1 MNFLYKL
8 FAIIYRTFDDRGVD
22 IPHFRAIVTI
32 IFLFFLHVV
41 FIGLLFDIPSK
52 YILPWSSGERKG
64 MQWLKVSLY
73 FGVPIILIATV
84 FNHRRLD
91 KVAVTDKQIYR
102 GRKIL
107 PIYLALTIILVMV
120 LLIRHGVKIGTIN
133 F

>member
-52 YILPWSSGERKG
+52 YIMPWSSDESKG
-64 MQWLKVSLY
+64 MQWLKASLY
-73 FGVPIILIATV
+73 FGLPIIFISLV
-84 FNHRRLD
+84 FNHKRLD
-91 KVAVTDKQIYR
+91 KVPVTDNQIYR

-107 PIYLALTIILVMV
+107 PVYLAVSIILLMV
-120 LLIRHGVKIGTIN
+120 LLIRYGVRKGTIH